1 MDVSWGSSN
10 LVFPERPKEGS
21 RISSDSGGIGPIGQL
36 SKLIWPKSDF
46 KAFSRLIRENPEEMH
61 SRHGDMQETLLHR
74 WVDFDWVA

>member
-21 RISSDSGGIGPIGQL
+21 HISSDSGGGGPIGQL

-46 KAFSRLIRENPEEMH
+46 RAFSRLIRENPEEMH

-74 WVDFDWVA
+74 WVDFA